1 MQRSESRAEH
11 SSSIP
16 AHIVLVKVG
25 LSSQG
30 RSHALTKPNGTG
42 RSFSP
47 LPSTITGKKPP
58 SHSSHPPPTTALGP
72 QCAARLPGVLTCS
85 PRQGSAPAFLA
96 LSQPRPAGPQALR
109 KSSGPAG
116 LAGASVRPG
125 PARPGPALPTEAMP
139 YAASTRHGSSGAF
152 PQQGRHV
159 PFPLPCES
167 RGNLLE
173 AAHASAHRWQ

>member
-11 SSSIP
+11 SSSIL
-16 AHIVLVKVG
+16 AHTVLVKVG

-85 PRQGSAPAFLA
+85 PRQGCAPAFLA

-109 KSSGPAG
+109 KGSGPAG
-116 LAGASVRPG
+116 LAGTSVRPG
-125 PARPGPALPTEAMP
+125 PARPGPAHGSDALRGIHTSRELWCLPTAGP
-139 YAASTRHGSSGAF
+139 PRAVSFA
-152 PQQGRHV
+152 
-159 PFPLPCES
+159 L
-167 RGNLLE
+167 
-173 AAHASAHRWQ
+173 

>member
-1 MQRSESRAEH
+1 MRRSESRVEH

-16 AHIVLVKVG
+16 AHTVLVKVG

-47 LPSTITGKKPP
+47 LPSTITGRKPP
-58 SHSSHPPPTTALGP
+58 SHSSHPPPHDSSRP
-72 QCAARLPGVLTCS
+72 PVRCPPPRCAHLLSSAGLCTGLPCPLAAPTGGAA
-85 PRQGSAPAFLA
+85 GSAERQWTSRFGRRIR
-96 LSQPRPAGPQALR
+96 Q
-109 KSSGPAG
+109 
-116 LAGASVRPG
+116 
-125 PARPGPALPTEAMP
+125 ARPGPALPTEAMP